1 MNKIYIGNLPQE
13 YNETDLTGI
22 FQTNANVELTN
33 VVINSKGFAF
43 ADCTD
48 SSACDK
54 AIEMMNSLNLNG
66 QDISVE
72 MSVPRGSRTKKI
84 SVKNIPSH
92 LNWEEL
98 DKMLANY
105 GKVENIEQVSTET
118 ETASVKVTYVSR
130 SDAHTA
136 FRELN
141 GKIVEECTLK
151 VSLIPDPSDSRNPR
165 SRNYTSGGAFMNGAF
180 GNNNGNNGN
189 GQNFNRQKPLPEL
202 PTRMLVPSQYVGA
215 IIGKGGESIRAIT
228 HKTHA
233 RIDVHR
239 KDNPGAGEKAITI
252 NGLPESCGQAVQA
265 ILEIVREEDRN
276 ARANDGQCTG
286 EEEIALKILA
296 HNSLIGRLIGKEGRN
311 LKAVQEK
318 VECKIA
324 ISNSVADVHTNNAE
338 RTIAIHGET
347 EKCAQAEV
355 LLMEKLRSCYE
366 NDMMAIYQQPPNFPG
381 LNPVAMF
388 PGLHGNGY
396 NMREGPYNNGSN
408 FMGSNFR
415 TPHFSG
421 DAKNQSSETCTIY
434 IPAESVGAMIG
445 SKGSHIRNVSR
456 MANSSIKIV
465 PSEDGDDEKQRRVT
479 IMGTPEGQW
488 RSQYCI
494 FDKLKQEGYFDSD
507 EGRLTSEMTI
517 PASIVGRVIGKGGNN
532 VRELQRVTSSEVVI
546 PRQSETEG
554 LEEVP
559 VKIVGHFFAIQSA
572 QRKIRELLHKAKEGD
587 RVGKMRI
594 QQQSQQPPLSPQ
606 PAPVV
611 AAVPQQQNE
620 N

>member
-1 MNKIYIGNLPQE
+1 MSKIYIGNLPQDITE
-13 YNETDLTGI
+13 EVLCEAFNSFSI
-22 FQTNANVELTN
+22 ELSN
-33 VVINSKGFAF
+33 VVVNTKGFAF
-43 ADCTD
+43 ADCKD
-48 SSACDK
+48 SDTCDK
-54 AIEMMNSLNLNG
+54 AIESLNGYALNG
-66 QDISVE
+66 KEMSVE
-72 MSVPRGSRTKKI
+72 MSVPRGSRTRK
-84 SVKNIPSH
+84 VYVRNIPSH
-92 LNWEEL
+92 LNWEDL
-98 DKMLANY
+98 DQMLAAY
-105 GKVENIEQVSTET
+105 GTVENCEQVSTDT
-118 ETASVKVTYVSR
+118 DTASVKVTYASR
-130 SDAHTA
+130 NGAHTA
-136 FRELN
+136 YREMN
-141 GKIVEECTLK
+141 GKVVDDSVLK
-151 VSLIPDPSDSRNPR
+151 VSLLPDASDSRNPR
-165 SRNYTSGGAFMNGAF
+165 SRNFTNG
-180 GNNNGNNGN
+180 GN
-189 GQNFNRQKPLPEL
+189 GYGGSFGAGQPFNRQKPLPEL

-228 HKTHA
+228 QKTHA

-239 KDNPGAGEKAITI
+239 KDNPGATEKAITI
-252 NGLPESCGQAVQA
+252 NGSAEACGEAVKC
-265 ILEIVREEDRN
+265 ILEIVREEDKN
-276 ARANDGQCTG
+276 ARTSEGTYQDD
-286 EEEIALKILA
+286 ELPLKILA

-318 VECKIA
+318 VETKIA
-324 ISNSVADVHTNNAE
+324 ISNSVADVHNNNAE
-338 RTIAIHGET
+338 RTIAIYGDT

-366 NDMMAIYQQPPNFPG
+366 NDMMAAYQQPPNFPG
-381 LNPVAMF
+381 ISMNPVSMF

-396 NMREGPYNNGSN
+396 GMREPYNNSSGYV
-408 FMGSNFR
+408 GSNFR
-415 TPHFSG
+415 SPNFAG
-421 DAKNQSSETCTIY
+421 DAKNQQSETCTIY

-465 PSEDGDDEKQRRVT
+465 PPEEGDDEKHRRVT

-494 FDKLKQEGYFDSD
+494 FDKLKQEGYFEND

-559 VKIVGHFFAIQSA
+559 VKICGHFFAIQSA
-572 QRKIRELLHKAKEGD
+572 QRKIRELLHKARDAE
-587 RVGKMRI
+587 RIGKMR
-594 QQQSQQPPLSPQ
+594 L
-606 PAPVV
+606 
-611 AAVPQQQNE
+611 QNGG

>member
-1 MNKIYIGNLPQE
+1 MNKIYIGNLPQDISE
-13 YNETDLTGI
+13 ESLCASFNSCHIDLS
-22 FQTNANVELTN
+22 N
-33 VVINSKGFAF
+33 VVVNSKGFAF
-43 ADCTD
+43 ADCKD
-48 SSACDK
+48 AAACDK
-54 AIEMMNSLNLNG
+54 AIEAMNG
-66 QDISVE
+66 FVMEGKEMSVE

-84 SVKNIPSH
+84 YVRNIPSH
-92 LNWEEL
+92 LNWEDL
-98 DKMLANY
+98 DQMLAVY
-105 GKVENIEQVSTET
+105 GQVDNCEQVSTDT
-118 ETASVKVTYVSR
+118 DTASVKVTYASR
-130 SDAHTA
+130 GEAHTA
-136 FRELN
+136 YRELN
-141 GKIVEECTLK
+141 GKTVAESVLK
-151 VSLIPDPSDSRNPR
+151 VSLLPDPTDTRTPR
-165 SRNYTSGGAFMNGAF
+165 SRNFVNGGNGYGNGVF
-180 GNNNGNNGN
+180 GNG
-189 GQNFNRQKPLPEL
+189 GQQFNRQKPLPEL

-228 HKTHA
+228 QKTHA

-252 NGLPESCGQAVQA
+252 NGTAEACGEAVKA
-265 ILEIVREEDRN
+265 ILEIVREEDKN
-276 ARANDGQCTG
+276 ARTSEGTYQDD
-286 EEEIALKILA
+286 EVPLKILA

-318 VECKIA
+318 VETKIA
-324 ISNSVADVHTNNAE
+324 ISNSVADVHNNNAE
-338 RTIAIHGET
+338 RTIAIFGET

-366 NDMMAIYQQPPNFPG
+366 NDMMAAYQQPPNFPG
-381 LNPVAMF
+381 MNMNPVSMF

-396 NMREGPYNNGSN
+396 GMRGESFHNGAN
-408 FMGSNFR
+408 YAGSNFR
-415 TPHFSG
+415 GSQNVAG
-421 DAKNQSSETCTIY
+421 EAKNSSSETCTIY

-465 PSEDGDDEKQRRVT
+465 PPEDGDDEKHRRVT

-494 FDKLKQEGYFDSD
+494 FDKLKQEGYFENEH

-532 VRELQRVTSSEVVI
+532 VRELQRITSSEVVI

-572 QRKIRELLHKAKEGD
+572 QRKIRELLHKAREAE
-587 RVGKMRI
+587 RIGKMRLHNNG
-594 QQQSQQPPLSPQ
+594 S
-606 PAPVV
+606 
-611 AAVPQQQNE
+611 N
-620 N
+620 